1 MKYIFVA
8 LLFVMLLALLV
19 LPQYY
24 DTELTRVVSKGITL
38 LSTMLI
44 GVNGYRQWKKK
55 NSRFIEP

>member
-8 LLFVMLLALLV
+8 LLFVTLLALLV

-38 LSTMLI
+38 LSAMLI

-55 NSRFIEP
+55 KSRFVQP